1 MNERIS
7 FYVSGSFGT
16 PYVCYRSIQGNETL
30 DETLDKLTVSFNG
43 PNEPFEYGTK
53 ALLFWDN
60 SNSGIPTY
68 DASGKPLNHREYI
81 VESGEVVMGAS
92 NTKHTYR
99 LVEPTAVLKNIR
111 MESLTFTSRSSITIK
126 EWNGSAY
133 VDVLYTKNPYNLYTV
148 VYRILQTTRYKNTAE
163 NLSMIGKIRI
173 VDAPLLRNTSV
184 NVDDNFKENTL
195 YDALFKL
202 GKYFG
207 GQGRVPV
214 LYFSST
220 GSYEYDLYFER
231 TDGMNLA
238 QLDYATFTSNSR
250 AIIKSTSNTQFADA
264 VVSDTTNMVSFNKA
278 QGVSQD
284 WYGFPS
290 YEDEVNAPTSNDKAI
305 LRLKHRITDV
315 VRLRRIN
322 ANYDTSAG
330 YNCTFTTI
338 PCVPFDEWNIN
349 ADKGNMAYYREGES
363 RIYFGSTL
371 NSAIFNSNRENV
383 VGTGIGAWLFY
394 NVTYYPLI
402 DTKITKSKGGVPVY
416 ETTFNQTDSYID
428 AGTYGNMIEQYLKTM
443 GNAELTIAKL
453 ETGLETMAKLGQQV
467 VDGTNIY
474 YVTSISYKSHKD
486 YFETIY
492 QLNKGAIKRN
502 DYVGAS
508 QRIRNVG
515 IDYDNTEVR
524 YTTIREKVLVQL
536 MTSLPPTG
544 PTYKYL
550 KVKNTL
556 FAGLFT
562 NAQKELYRSELI
574 QKAFV
579 KATSSVIRNGTPY
592 EYTQYLK
599 MPFASTRVGNGIIL
613 NLTFETN
620 KIAGYKMT
628 YGSSK
633 FQSPVYYSDPFAEVQ
648 KLSVGFGRWR
658 NVNNL
663 IATTDDSSL
672 FNISA
677 SNFQDL
683 ADMAGA
689 MPSSNSGEYAV
700 HMPLSAVRF
709 ENLEWRKDGREVGNV
724 SIQLDF
730 LGSGSTEINN
740 ELVDKCGFLQRDNTT
755 DDLYIIVLNP
765 DKKLSQN
772 DIILTADIYD
782 FRLANTPDVTNRS
795 LFIKYTTSSVLSAV
809 NQTLA
814 IAKLVETGIY
824 KPLIYANNRT
834 FTNQVNFYIAY

>member
-7 FYVSGSFGT
+7 FYESGAFGS
-16 PYVCYRSIQGNETL
+16 PYVCFRSIQGNETL

-43 PNEPFEYGTK
+43 PANQFQYGTK
-53 ALLFWDN
+53 ARLFWDN

-68 DASGKPLNHREYI
+68 DANGKPLNHREYI

-99 LVEPTAVLKNIR
+99 LVEPTAVLKSIR

-148 VYRILQTTRYKNTAE
+148 LYRILQTTRYKTSAE
-163 NLSMIGKIRI
+163 DLSMITKIRI

-231 TDGMNLA
+231 TDGMDLP
-238 QLDYATFTSNSR
+238 QLTYSTFTANSR
-250 AIIKSTSNTQFADA
+250 AIIKSTSATQFADA

-290 YEDEVNAPTSNDKAI
+290 YEDEVNVPASTDKAI

-349 ADKGNMAYYREGES
+349 PDKNNMAYYREGET
-363 RIYFGSTL
+363 RILFGSTL
-371 NSAIFNSNRENV
+371 NTAIFNANRENAI
-383 VGTGIGAWLFY
+383 GTGIGAWLFY

-402 DTKITKSKGGVPVY
+402 DTKITKSKSGVPVY

-428 AGTYGNMIEQYLKTM
+428 AGTFGNMLEQYLKTM
-443 GNAELTIAKL
+443 GNAELTVAKL
-453 ETGLETMAKLGQQV
+453 ETGIETMAKLGQQV
-467 VDGTNIY
+467 VDGANTY
-474 YVTSISYKSHKD
+474 YVTSISYKTHKD
-486 YFETIY
+486 NFETIY
-492 QLNKGAIKRN
+492 QLNKDAIKRN

-508 QRIRNVG
+508 QNIRNGG
-515 IDYDNTEVR
+515 INYDNTEVR
-524 YTTIREKVLVQL
+524 YTTVREKVLVQL
-536 MTSLPPTG
+536 MASLPSSG
-544 PTYKYL
+544 ATYKYL

-562 NAQKELYRSELI
+562 SGQKETYRSELI

-579 KATSSVIRNGTPY
+579 KASSSVIRNGTPFAY
-592 EYTQYLK
+592 EQYLK
-599 MPFASTRVGNGIIL
+599 MPFASTRVGNGVLL

-633 FQSPVYYSDPFAEVQ
+633 FQSPVYYSDPFAEVHQ
-648 KLSVGFGRWR
+648 LSVGFGRWYS
-658 NVNNL
+658 VNNL
-663 IATTDDSSL
+663 IATTGDSSL
-672 FNISA
+672 FNVPTSVFSDIATTASTTPSA
-677 SNFQDL
+677 S
-683 ADMAGA
+683 
-689 MPSSNSGEYAV
+689 SGEFTVYF
-700 HMPLSAVRF
+700 PQSAVQF

-724 SIQLDF
+724 SVQLDF
-730 LGSGSTEINN
+730 MGSGSTEINP
-740 ELVDKCGFLQRDNTT
+740 ELVDKCGFLQRENTT

-765 DKKLSQN
+765 DKKLAVN

-782 FRLANTPDVTNRS
+782 FRLAGTPDVTNRS
-795 LFIKYTTSSVLSAV
+795 MYIKYTTSSVLSAV
-809 NQTLA
+809 GQTLA

-824 KPLIYANNRT
+824 KPLIFANNRT